1 MTAPRRD
8 REMHYWLL
16 LTPEEQRAAIQRLA
30 RSGVSDF
37 GISAATGI
45 AVEQVRTLIGR
56 RRECDGCGE

>member
-1 MTAPRRD
+1 MTAHRRD

-30 RSGVSDF
+30 NSGVSDY

-45 AVEQVRTLIGR
+45 AVEQIRTIIGQC
-56 RRECDGCGE
+56 RECDGCGE